1 MSKSQATIQRVTRE
15 AGLAGSASAAGETQ
29 TGQYRD
35 RNGDAAVPPQRLP
48 PPPRLSEVRERR
60 RFLQDRRHQILLLCA
75 NDLVFGVKSFPAPQ
89 FPEAVA
95 QPRFSRVF
103 G

>member
-35 RNGDAAVPPQRLP
+35 RNGDAAVPPHDAPFAPFRGA
-48 PPPRLSEVRERR
+48 RAETVFTGSSTS
-60 RFLQDRRHQILLLCA
+60 
-75 NDLVFGVKSFPAPQ
+75 DLVIVRQ
-89 FPEAVA
+89 
-95 QPRFSRVF
+95 
-103 G
+103 